1 MNQLKRKL
9 EGRALPIVLSTIF
22 LDAIGIGIL
31 FPILSQLV
39 YKIFIPAGYA
49 PHTAFIILGWL
60 AGIYPA
66 MQFFA
71 TPILGQLSDRFG
83 RRRVLGLSL
92 FATAIGYALFALGI
106 VLKNIPLLFAARAIA
121 GIAGGNISVARA
133 VVADVSN
140 AERRTRNFG
149 LIGAA
154 MGMGFVLGPF
164 LGARL
169 SIPKASFLGVHSPSW
184 FGLTTPFW
192 FAAILSAINVV
203 MLIVRLPETNNY
215 LSKGRVMWTKSL
227 ANIRIAATSRELRTI
242 LTTEFTFWGGF
253 AFMTTFLPLQL
264 IQRLHY
270 ASGSI
275 GNFFAFIGICIA
287 VAQGAF
293 IPLLAKRF
301 KNYQV
306 VRGATLAMAGALFLQ
321 LSVKNTAELMVVGA
335 LIAFCYSVFM
345 TNASALV
352 SSSASPEIQ
361 GEVLGIEASVQ
372 ALGEA
377 IPAILAGYIATIGIT
392 TPTKVGASVVLVGGI
407 LFNLFYKA
415 QKGALRTKNGLVV
428 EQ

>member
-1 MNQLKRKL
+1 MNRPKQKL

-39 YKIFIPAGYA
+39 YKIFIPAGYS

-83 RRRVLGLSL
+83 RRKVLGLSI
-92 FATAIGYALFALGI
+92 FTTALGYALFALGI
-106 VLKNIPLLFAARAIA
+106 VMKSIPVLFIARAIA

-133 VVADVSN
+133 VVADVST

-169 SIPKASFLGVHSPSW
+169 SAPNANLLGLHTPSW
-184 FGLTTPFW
+184 FDATTPFW
-192 FAAILSAINVV
+192 FAAILSAINVIL
-203 MLIVRLPETNNY
+203 LIMRLPETNKY
-215 LSKGRVMWTKSL
+215 LTNGRVIWTKAL
-227 ANIRIAATSRELRTI
+227 TNIRIAATSRELRTI
-242 LTTEFTFWGGF
+242 LLTEFAFWGGF
-253 AFMTTFLPLQL
+253 AFFTTFLPLQL
-264 IQRLHY
+264 MQRLHY
-270 ASGSI
+270 GPDSI

-287 VAQGAF
+287 LAQGIL

-301 KNYQV
+301 ENYQV
-306 VRGATLAMAGALFLQ
+306 VRGATLAMAAALFLQ
-321 LSVKNTAELMVVGA
+321 LAVHSTITLVLVGA

-352 SSSASPEIQ
+352 SSSASGDIQ

-372 ALGEA
+372 ALGES
-377 IPAILAGYIATIGIT
+377 IPAIVAGYIATIGIN
-392 TPTKVGASVVLVGGI
+392 TPTLVGASVVLAGGI
-407 LFNLFYKA
+407 LFNLFYRV
-415 QKGALRTKNGLVV
+415 QKGGLHVTNGIV

>member
-1 MNQLKRKL
+1 MNQPKQKL

-39 YKIFIPAGYA
+39 FKIFIPAGYS
-49 PHTAFIILGWL
+49 PHMAFIILGWL

-83 RRRVLGLSL
+83 RRRVLGLSI
-92 FATAIGYALFALGI
+92 FTTAAGYALFALGI

-133 VVADVSN
+133 VVADVSS

-169 SIPKASFLGVHSPSW
+169 SVPNVSFLGLHAPSW
-184 FGLTTPFW
+184 FSTTTPFW
-192 FAAILSAINVV
+192 FAALLSAINVIL
-203 MLIVRLPETNNY
+203 LIIRLPETNQY
-215 LSKGRVMWTKSL
+215 LSAGRVIWTKAF
-227 ANIRIAATSRELRTI
+227 ANIRVAATSRELRTI
-242 LTTEFTFWGGF
+242 LITEFAFWGGF
-253 AFMTTFLPLQL
+253 AFFTTFLLLQL

-270 ASGSI
+270 GSDSI
-275 GNFFAFIGICIA
+275 GNFFAFIGVCIA
-287 VAQGAF
+287 LAQGLL
-293 IPLLAKRF
+293 IPVLAKRF

-306 VRGATLAMAGALFLQ
+306 VRGATLAMAAALFLQ
-321 LSVKNTAELMVVGA
+321 LSVWNTTELVLVGA
-335 LIAFCYSVFM
+335 LIAFCYSIFM

-352 SSSASPEIQ
+352 SSSASGDIQ

-372 ALGEA
+372 ALGES
-377 IPAILAGYIATIGIT
+377 IPAIVAGYIATIGIT
-392 TPTKVGASVVLVGGI
+392 TPTLVGASVVLVGGLI
-407 LFNLFYKA
+407 FNLFYRA
-415 QKGALRTKNGLVV
+415 QKGGLHMKNGIVA
-428 EQ
+428 E